1 MTSTTSIVRLTTP
14 VETGTRLYDHY
25 QTAQLA
31 RVSTRSLLKYWR
43 YGIIK
48 PKNRGERYGI
58 YFEEEAIY
66 RVRKAENIR
75 ATMRT
80 DIASAAAIFKLIEEN
95 EHLKTE
101 LRFIRKL

>member
-1 MTSTTSIVRLTTP
+1 MTSTTSIVQLTTP
-14 VETGTRLYDHY
+14 LETGIRLFDHY

-31 RVSTRSLLKYWR
+31 HVSIRSLLKYWR
-43 YGIIK
+43 YGLIH
-48 PKNRGERYGI
+48 PNNQCERYGI
-58 YFEEEAIY
+58 YFAEEAIY

-80 DIASAAAIFKLIEEN
+80 NIPSAVTIFQLVEET
-95 EHLKTE
+95 ERLKTE

>member
-1 MTSTTSIVRLTTP
+1 MTRSTSIVRLTSQTNP
-14 VETGTRLYDHY
+14 ENRLFDHRE
-25 QTAQLA
+25 TAQLA
-31 RVSTRSLLKYWR
+31 RVPIRSLLKYWR

-75 ATMRT
+75 ATMAT
-80 DIASAAAIFKLIEEN
+80 NIASAAAIFKLVEEN
-95 EHLKTE
+95 ERLTTE
-101 LRFIRKL
+101 LNFIRKL